1 VTESLN
7 QIVSRYRRLEQQAR
21 TYGYSW
27 LSEER
32 NRAYEELTEEFG
44 QQIHNLRE
52 AMGDLVELYSH
63 DCEWDEQGLC
73 IYCFAC
79 KERRIA

>member
-32 NRAYEELTEEFG
+32 NRVYAELQEEFTS
-44 QQIHNLRE
+44 QVTSLRE
-52 AMGDLVELYSH
+52 AYGDLVELYQH
-63 DCEWDEQGLC
+63 HCEYDDQGLC